1 MLALGSSA
9 QLILLLLSGC
19 VVAWLVLPAGWRGG
33 KDSAV
38 AGRFRRFA
46 KRGGGANTEQGVRG
60 RVSSIFS
67 AGHDGSYG
75 RMRAAIKTGF
85 ANIGGIKVLRRLV
98 LGGVA
103 TAVLVPL
110 AALLWLGWGAPA
122 ALTAAVGSGVGV
134 MVLAYWQL
142 KRRWQITFLDNLA
155 DAIDLVVRA
164 VRSGIPVSEAIRV
177 AGKEINEPVRTEFQ
191 QIADSIDLGIE
202 LKDALRTAAERIR
215 LPDFDFFVVTL
226 VIQRETG
233 GQLAETLEGLS
244 VVLRRRKE
252 LRMKIRAMTAEG
264 RMSAT
269 IVAAMP
275 IAAGLG
281 MYLMDPDHIGRLFEP
296 GTGQTMFYGALG
308 LMGLGIAVTFQM
320 TKVKP

>member
-1 MLALGSSA
+1 MPPLGLSEH
-9 QLILLLLSGC
+9 LLLLLIFS
-19 VVAWLVLPAGWRGG
+19 AALFWLFMPARWRGG
-33 KDSAV
+33 KNSAV
-38 AGRFRRFA
+38 GRRFRRFA
-46 KRGGGANTEQGVRG
+46 KRGGNPDADGGAR
-60 RVSSIFS
+60 RSVSSIFS
-67 AGHDGSYG
+67 TDPDGSYG
-75 RMRAAIKTGF
+75 RIGAAIKTRF
-85 ANIGGIKVLRRLV
+85 ANIGGTKVLRRLV
-98 LGGVA
+98 LGSIVLASVVLLVA
-103 TAVLVPL
+103 LFWLQWEVLIAF
-110 AALLWLGWGAPA
+110 AAGLGAGTGGF
-122 ALTAAVGSGVGV
+122 L
-134 MVLAYWQL
+134 LAYWQL
-142 KRRWQITFLDNLA
+142 KRRWQITFLNNLA

-164 VRSGIPVSEAIRV
+164 VRSGIPVSEAIRL
-177 AGKEINEPVRTEFQ
+177 AGQEINEPVRTEFQ

-215 LPDFDFFVVTL
+215 LPDFNFFVVTL

-275 IAAGLG
+275 VTAGLA
-281 MYLMDPDHIGRLFEP
+281 MYAMDPDHIGRLFEP
-296 GTGQTMFYGALG
+296 GMGQTMLYSALG